1 MKNKYAKILFAAAIV
16 SSFPTLVHAQS
27 YTSYSGTVIYVESEP
42 DENLIGKWRSET
54 IHENDEVSTVIY
66 LKFTE
71 SGEMTIDFDSEYY
84 LPEIGTATTS
94 VSAVGRFRCASNT
107 FEPDMDE
114 RVKTE
119 MSDIEVRTRQ
129 LKDTSPYLIDN
140 LHARMNNDMHMKMDF
155 IFQEMDYHN
164 LKYEFTDEDNMIV
177 YLPYG
182 YMTEIKFRRIF

>member
-16 SSFPTLVHAQS
+16 SSFPALVHAQS
-27 YTSYSGTVIYVESEP
+27 YTSYSGSVVYVESEP

-94 VSAVGRFRCASNT
+94 VSAVGRFKCASNT

-114 RVKTE
+114 RVETE
-119 MSDIEVRTRQ
+119 ISDIKVPSKQ
-129 LKDTSPYLIDN
+129 LYLIEN
-140 LHARMNNDMHMKMDF
+140 LRDRMNNDMHMKMDF
-155 IFQEMDYHN
+155 IFQDMDYQN
-164 LKYEFTDEDNMIV
+164 LRYNFTDDDNLIL

-182 YMTEIKFRRIF
+182 YMSEIKFRRVF